1 VLAGQ
6 PTGALGSNCAGLKH
20 WLVFRVQG
28 FWNWTC
34 LRVGFV
40 GLSVGQRSVFYFRQ
54 KVLHFFRGAPAS
66 NGRIQLKDKELSFR
80 PKRKFNQVFEAGKG
94 NRTSAGLG
102 CVLLLMGL
110 ATPLA
115 RGQASGVSTPP
126 PPLQVIQ
133 PQINSTT
140 YKGSVALKT
149 VKPGV
154 LGLSLEDA
162 IQMGLQH
169 NLGLLL
175 TSQTTQSARGAQL
188 DKLQALLPTVN
199 GKITEAEQESD
210 LQAEGLRIPGFPT
223 IIGPYGYTD
232 IRGSLSWSLLDLSS
246 LQNYLASKHD
256 FDSAKLSVQDAWQMV
271 VLTVGNAYL
280 RVIADK
286 AQIAADKAQLAT
298 SKVSLQQ
305 AQDRHSAGTAPKLDV
320 LRAQVDYQTQQQALI
335 SDQNAYQK
343 DKIAL
348 ARAIGLPLAQ
358 KYVVTEKVPF
368 APLEKIDRAQA
379 VQDALA
385 SRMDLKALE
394 QKVQASQHARRAA
407 TFERLP
413 VVKFKGDYGD
423 IGINVRKSHGTGNAV
438 GSLDVPIFEE
448 PKLRGD
454 AKQAQSQLDEENAK
468 LGDLRG
474 QITQDVDDS
483 ILDIESSE
491 KQVQVAKSNVALA
504 TEELKEA
511 QERYKAG
518 VSDNL
523 EVSQAQQA
531 LARADAQYVSSLYA
545 HNVAKLSLA
554 RAMGIAGRNY
564 KTYLGGK

>member
-1 VLAGQ
+1 
-6 PTGALGSNCAGLKH
+6 
-20 WLVFRVQG
+20 
-28 FWNWTC
+28 
-34 LRVGFV
+34 
-40 GLSVGQRSVFYFRQ
+40 
-54 KVLHFFRGAPAS
+54 
-66 NGRIQLKDKELSFR
+66 
-80 PKRKFNQVFEAGKG
+80 VFEAGKR
-94 NRTSAGLG
+94 NWTSAGVG
-102 CVLLLMGL
+102 CALLLMGL
-110 ATPLA
+110 AAPRA
-115 RGQASGVSTPP
+115 RAQEGGGVSTPP
-126 PPLQVIQ
+126 PPIQVIQ
-133 PQINSTT
+133 PQINNQTFE
-140 YKGSVALKT
+140 GSVALKTVKT

-154 LGLSLEDA
+154 LGLSLDQA

-175 TSQTTQSARGAQL
+175 TSQSTQSARGAQL
-188 DKLQALLPTVN
+188 DELQSLLPRVN
-199 GKITEAEQESD
+199 GKITEAERETNLEAS
-210 LQAEGLRIPGFPT
+210 GLRIPGFPK

-232 IRGSLSWSLLDLSS
+232 IRGTLNWSLLDLSS
-246 LQNYLASKHD
+246 LQNYLAAKHD
-256 FDSAKLSVQDAWQMV
+256 FASSKLSVEDARQMV

-286 AQIAADKAQLAT
+286 AQVAADKVELAT
-298 SKVSLQQ
+298 SKVSLSQ
-305 AQDRHSAGTAPKLDV
+305 AEDRHSAGTAPKLDV
-320 LRAQVDYQTQQQALI
+320 LRAQVDYQTQQQSLI
-335 SDQNAYQK
+335 SDQDAYEK

-358 KYVVTEKVPF
+358 RFAVTEKVPF

-379 VQDALA
+379 VREALA
-385 SRMDLKALE
+385 NRKDLKALE
-394 QKVQASQHARRAA
+394 QKVEAAQHARKAA
-407 TFERLP
+407 TYERLP
-413 VVKFKGDYGD
+413 VVKFEGDYGD
-423 IGINVRKSHGTGNAV
+423 IGINVRKSHGTGNAT

-454 AKQAQSQLDEENAK
+454 AQKAQAQLNEENAK
-468 LGDLRG
+468 LSDLRG
-474 QITQDVDDS
+474 QIEQDVDDS

-511 QERYKAG
+511 QERYTAG

-531 LARADAQYVSSLYA
+531 LAKAEAEYVRSLYA

-554 RAMGIAGRNY
+554 RAMGIAGQKY